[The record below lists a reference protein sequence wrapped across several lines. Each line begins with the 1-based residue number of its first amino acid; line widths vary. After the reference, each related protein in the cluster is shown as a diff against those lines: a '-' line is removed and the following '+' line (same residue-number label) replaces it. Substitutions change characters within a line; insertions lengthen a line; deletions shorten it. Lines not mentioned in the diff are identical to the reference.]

1 MTYPTTGSFAAGP
14 AALPNLVGGR
24 VEAALEYG
32 RMNHWTV
39 HERQTEPVT
48 KDQPDGL
55 VIQQQPAAGAVLD
68 PGDVVLVDVIR
79 RTPFSVKYAAKI
91 WGSIA
96 VVLAVLAAVFL
107 AVIITNDGGDDT
119 SAAEL
124 VVAQA
129 RITELEA
136 QVAAAAGSEA
146 DLVATLQAQ
155 LAEATARAEQ
165 AESDLAAQ
173 TEANAA
179 AIATLTAERDALLV
193 ERDQLLQRVAELE
206 AELGG
211 ITAQVIATPDVVGQ
225 QRVAVEEF
233 VRLNSIELVI
243 EEVDTVDG
251 EPVEPGTVVAQVP
264 AAGIPLVKG
273 SALVIVVFVPPT

>member
-1 MTYPTTGSFAAGP
+1 MTYPTTGAFAAGP

-32 RMNHWTV
+32 RMNSWTV
-39 HERQTEPVT
+39 HERHTEPVT

-55 VIQQQPAAGAVLD
+55 VIAQQPAAGAVLD

-79 RTPFSVKYAAKI
+79 RVPFAAKHAATI

-96 VVLAVLAAVFL
+96 AVLAVLSVVFL
-107 AVIITNDGGDDT
+107 VVILAGDGGGDGD
-119 SAAEL
+119 AAEL
-124 VVAQA
+124 AIAQA

-146 DLVATLQAQ
+146 ELVATLQAQ

-165 AESDLAAQ
+165 AEADLAAQ
-173 TEANAA
+173 TETNAA
-179 AIATLTAERDALLV
+179 AIATLTAERDALVV

-211 ITAQVIATPDVVGQ
+211 ITAQVIATPEVVGQ

-243 EEVDTVDG
+243 DEVDTVEG
-251 EPVEPGTVVAQVP
+251 VPVEPGTVVAQVP

-273 SALVIVVFVPPT
+273 SVLVITVYVPPA

>member
-55 VIQQQPAAGAVLD
+55 VIQQQPAAGVVLD

-79 RTPFSVKYAAKI
+79 RIPFSVKYAARI

-155 LAEATARAEQ
+155 LAEATTRADQ